1 MEEVAEREWAP
12 FDDPLRP
19 VCLRR
24 LREPLGDVGAHRVD
38 VVLVLEGLR
47 KLGPD
52 LKVAMQHFFL
62 FCVEVRNSIVDKL

>member
-1 MEEVAEREWAP
+1 MKEVAERERAP
-12 FDDPLRP
+12 FDDPLLPDR
-19 VCLRR
+19 LRR

-47 KLGPD
+47 KLSTG
-52 LKVAMQHFFL
+52 LKVATQHFFL